1 MTMTQ
6 SLIQTIT
13 TIFHIISLT
22 LFFELTSAPLSRSNL
37 TTSVWPLEAA
47 KWRAVNPLWYE
58 MKIKSLRYHL
68 CEQSWQYLIWL
79 TIHVFILT
87 SAPLLRSNITTS
99 MRPNVAAWKRAVAP
113 HWYHMKVNETIR
125 FFFYATFANLRRLIA
140 TVRHRQ

>member
-1 MTMTQ
+1 MTPL
-6 SLIQTIT
+6 LIQIIIAIFYFIIWLT
-13 TIFHIISLT
+13 TL
-22 LFFELTSAPLSRSNL
+22 FELTSAPLSRSNL

-47 KWRAVNPLWYE
+47 KWRAVNPLWY
-58 MKIKSLRYHL
+58 KIKIESLRYHL
-68 CEQSWQYLIWL
+68 YEESWQSLIWL

-125 FFFYATFANLRRLIA
+125 FFLYATFANLRRLIA